1 MKENK
6 VGELQSLSLQQPT
19 GHWSPRQKKVESCK
33 KKKKKKNT
41 RMTLKWPETN
51 YQSCSVKLSSRLLE
65 EFGMQWRFST
75 IYD

>member
-33 KKKKKKNT
+33 KKRKKKYKDD
-41 RMTLKWPETN
+41 LKMARN
-51 YQSCSVKLSSRLLE
+51 KLSIL
-65 EFGMQWRFST
+65 QC
-75 IYD
+75 

>member
-33 KKKKKKNT
+33 KKKKKKIQGC
-41 RMTLKWPETN
+41 P
-51 YQSCSVKLSSRLLE
+51 
-65 EFGMQWRFST
+65 
-75 IYD
+75 